1 MKKLFFISAT
11 MFAPP
16 KSFIEDGGG
25 TTEATEEAPVVE
37 EAPTLDEAVE
47 QTTDETKQENTASTA
62 DVVNDGEAD

>member
-37 EAPTLDEAVE
+37 EAPTE
-47 QTTDETKQENTASTA
+47 KQKK
-62 DVVNDGEAD
+62 